1 MRPQEIVL
9 SLMAVSGYWTMLLKS
24 AVLRGDTC
32 TEYLQAIYK
41 DTIAIWNFN
50 DPDHVHYLLVHR
62 LPKLITSVACVVLSA

>member
-1 MRPQEIVL
+1 VRPQEIVL
-9 SLMAVSGYWTMLLKS
+9 FLTVVAGYWTMLFKS

-50 DPDHVHYLLVHR
+50 DPHQVHSLLVHR
-62 LPKLITSVACVVLSA
+62 LPKLITSVACVVLST